1 MARAPKPAGLR
12 DDAPP
17 RSYAR
22 SARMDLLMSPELM
35 ARLTAA
41 AAAAGRPRLPY
52 VVELIERALPPELPV
67 DAGAVEETL
76 MAS

>member
-1 MARAPKPAGLR
+1 VARAPKPPGMR
-12 DDAPP
+12 PDAPP
-17 RSYAR
+17 RSYKR

-52 VVELIERALPPELPV
+52 VVELIERALPPELPA
-67 DAGAVEETL
+67 DETAEETS

>member
-1 MARAPKPAGLR
+1 MRP
-12 DDAPP
+12 DAPP
-17 RSYAR
+17 RSYKR

-52 VVELIERALPPELPV
+52 VVELIERALPPELPA
-67 DAGAVEETL
+67 DETAEETS

>member
-1 MARAPKPAGLR
+1 
-12 DDAPP
+12 
-17 RSYAR
+17 
-22 SARMDLLMSPELM
+22 MSPELM

-52 VVELIERALPPELPV
+52 VIELIERGLPAELEL
-67 DAGAVEETL
+67 DESGQEAS